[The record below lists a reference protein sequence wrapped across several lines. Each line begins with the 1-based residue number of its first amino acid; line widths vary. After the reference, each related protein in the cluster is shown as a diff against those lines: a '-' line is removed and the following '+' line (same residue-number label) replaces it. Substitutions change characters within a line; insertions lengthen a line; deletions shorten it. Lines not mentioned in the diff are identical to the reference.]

1 MTGVPDNTLCV
12 LFGHPFNYVLGL
24 PDPTCPSIV
33 GFIAVPRAPS
43 PLVGHAKMRFKNE
56 YG

>member
-1 MTGVPDNTLCV
+1 MTGAPDNTLSV

-24 PDPTCPSIV
+24 PDRTCSSIV
-33 GFIAVPRAPS
+33 GFITVPRAPS

>member
-1 MTGVPDNTLCV
+1 MTGAPDNTLCV